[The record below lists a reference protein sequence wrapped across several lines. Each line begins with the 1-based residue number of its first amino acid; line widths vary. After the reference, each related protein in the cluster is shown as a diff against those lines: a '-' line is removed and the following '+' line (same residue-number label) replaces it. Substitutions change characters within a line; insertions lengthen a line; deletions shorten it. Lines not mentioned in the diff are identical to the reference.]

1 MYPVLTWSGKI
12 FGKRGRML
20 WENILI
26 LVCPT
31 NNHVYVLVQKPSLKL
46 KRVCWVKNYVEMA
59 HTEGHHVFKQ
69 NECVPVGRF
78 LPLSSR

>member
-1 MYPVLTWSGKI
+1 MV
-12 FGKRGRML
+12 

-46 KRVCWVKNYVEMA
+46 KGVSWVNYVEMA
-59 HTEGHHVFKQ
+59 HTECHHVFKQ
-69 NECVPVGRF
+69 NECVPVGGF
-78 LPLSSR
+78 LPFSSR

>member
-1 MYPVLTWSGKI
+1 MV
-12 FGKRGRML
+12 

-31 NNHVYVLVQKPSLKL
+31 NNHVYVLVQKPSLTL
-46 KRVCWVKNYVEMA
+46 KGVSWVNYVEMA
-59 HTEGHHVFKQ
+59 HTECHHVFKQ
-69 NECVPVGRF
+69 NECVPVGGF